1 MDTIRICALG
11 GLDES
16 GRDCYVVE
24 VNDNIFVL
32 DYGASL
38 PDKTLP
44 SISTVVSAVIFPVL
58 LSL

>member
-16 GRDCYVVE
+16 GRDCYIVE
-24 VNDNIFVL
+24 INDNIFVL

-44 SISTVVSAVIFPVL
+44 GIDFLIPNSDYLVKK
-58 LSL
+58 